1 MNKELFNKHN
11 LLYLETI
18 AESENNINN
27 EELVY
32 ILLEF
37 IKQGYILNI
46 DLVNT
51 ILKKD
56 KAEVITFLK
65 KVYNDL
71 FGMEFTE
78 YSVFYKNASF
88 LFNNLF
94 IIKFFK
100 FLFFFIF
107 GFV

>member
-1 MNKELFNKHN
+1 MNKELFNKYN
-11 LLYLETI
+11 LLYLDGI
-18 AESENNINN
+18 AESKQNINN

-56 KAEVITFLK
+56 KSEIITFLK

-71 FGMEFTE
+71 FGIEITE
-78 YSVFYKNASF
+78 YSVFYK
-88 LFNNLF
+88 
-94 IIKFFK
+94 KFAKLCKKIVKSNKKFK
-100 FLFFFIF
+100 KCS
-107 GFV
+107 V